1 MCKHFAKHEA
11 ESAEPQAVFTEPE
24 TKSIEP
30 ELAFAEPGAL
40 GAEPKTVY
48 VMPETDD
55 SEHRG
60 FPLWAEILFMVAGT
74 LLLALF
80 IRVFIAETFEVPTGS
95 MLETIKLGDRVVCE
109 KVTLMWSSPQ
119 AGDIVTF
126 KDPDGSGA
134 TLIKR
139 VIATAGQTVDLQGGF
154 VLVDGQQLD
163 ESYTLGKPSFPID
176 GHAPNLTEDLSYP
189 YTVPEGCIW
198 VMGDNRTNSLDSR
211 YFGAIPVK
219 TVTSKAMYI
228 YWPPSHAHSV

>member
-1 MCKHFAKHEA
+1 MCKHFAKPEA
-11 ESAEPQAVFTEPE
+11 EAAEPEAAFIGPE
-24 TKSIEP
+24 TENIEP
-30 ELAFAEPGAL
+30 ELAFAAPEAM
-40 GAEPKTVY
+40 GAEPETVY
-48 VMPETDD
+48 VMPEAEE
-55 SEHRG
+55 SAQRSL
-60 FPLWAEILFMVAGT
+60 PLWAEILLMVAGT
-74 LLLALF
+74 LLLAVC
-80 IRVFIAETFEVPTGS
+80 IRVFLAETFEVPTGS

-109 KVTLMWSSPQ
+109 KVTLRWSSPQ
-119 AGDIVTF
+119 TGEIVTF

-139 VIATAGQTVDLQGGF
+139 VIATEGQTVDLQGGF

-163 ESYTLGKPSFPID
+163 ESYTLGKPSFPIE

-189 YTVPEGCIW
+189 YTVPEGCVW

-219 TVTSKAMYI
+219 TVTSKAMFI